1 MIAGRPSCVFFIF
14 TSPLNCWRDRRD
26 NRARRCVLRKEV
38 GCPDWGSDGTG
49 RAGVRGQARHTCGAA
64 HSLPLRSEKISGV
77 VTDRREL
84 AKAIASLTCGDLL
97 IVTKLDR
104 SARSTR
110 DLLNTIAAVTD
121 KGAGFRVLDN
131 PAMDTTSAHERL
143 LLNILGSIAEIERE
157 LRAGSGNLNGTISGV
172 SA

>member
-1 MIAGRPSCVFFIF
+1 
-14 TSPLNCWRDRRD
+14 
-26 NRARRCVLRKEV
+26 
-38 GCPDWGSDGTG
+38 
-49 RAGVRGQARHTCGAA
+49 
-64 HSLPLRSEKISGV
+64 
-77 VTDRREL
+77 L